1 MLKLELFL
9 RHMGRLELGLVQ
21 LMLLPVSRLNLE
33 NQVHCNL
40 TKGTLLYMLIVVQ
53 LRHQC
58 LRGGEELS
66 TELSVALQRC
76 LLGGKSGAGAGIDPT
91 SLVVVEGKVCWD
103 LYIDGLVISSDGNLL
118 DALAAAIKAALS
130 NTGIPKVD
138 VAADATS
145 DEQPEV
151 NISDEEF
158 LQFDTSGIPV
168 IVTLTKVGR
177 HYIVDATSEEESQMS
192 SAVSISVNR
201 KGHICGLMKRGG
213 VGLDPSIILDMIS
226 VAKHVSEQLINKL
239 DSEIAAAEASEEES

>member
-1 MLKLELFL
+1 
-9 RHMGRLELGLVQ
+9 
-21 LMLLPVSRLNLE
+21 
-33 NQVHCNL
+33 
-40 TKGTLLYMLIVVQ
+40 
-53 LRHQC
+53 
-58 LRGGEELS
+58 
-66 TELSVALQRC
+66 
-76 LLGGKSGAGAGIDPT
+76 
-91 SLVVVEGKVCWD
+91 
-103 LYIDGLVISSDGNLL
+103 
-118 DALAAAIKAALS
+118 AALS

-201 KGHICGLMKRGG
+201 KGHICGLTKRGG